1 MYRADLRERLRAHL
15 DPVPTP
21 VPGPGDRLAAV
32 LAPLVELP
40 ELALVF
46 TKRADDLPRHP
57 GEISF
62 PGGLVDPG
70 DADLASTALRE
81 AQEEIGLDPALPEI
95 LGALPTVHTTVS
107 GILVVPFVGML
118 VDPPVLSVDGRDET
132 DEVLTFPVD
141 RLLDAEAVHEL
152 ERPDGRP
159 WRGWMYEVEGTTV
172 WGATGRM
179 LHDLLEILRKEMP

>member
-1 MYRADLRERLRAHL
+1 
-15 DPVPTP
+15 
-21 VPGPGDRLAAV
+21 RLAAV

-46 TKRADDLPRHP
+46 TKRSDDLPRHP

-62 PGGLVDPG
+62 PGGLMDPG
-70 DADLASTALRE
+70 DADLVATALRE
-81 AQEEIGLDPALPEI
+81 AHEEIGLDPSLPEV
-95 LGALPTVHTTVS
+95 LGALPAVHTTVS

-118 VDPPVLSVDGRDET
+118 VDPPVLSIDGRET

-141 RLLDAEAVHEL
+141 RLLEAEAVHEL
-152 ERPDGRP
+152 ERPDGRR
-159 WRGWMYEVEGTTV
+159 WRGWLYEVDGTTV

>member
-15 DPVPTP
+15 DPAPAP
-21 VPGPGDRLAAV
+21 VPGPRDRLAAV

-46 TKRADDLPRHP
+46 MKRSDDLPRHP

-70 DADLASTALRE
+70 DADLPATALRE
-81 AQEEIGLDPALPEI
+81 AWEEIGLDPSLPEI
-95 LGALPTVHTTVS
+95 LGALPAVHTTVS

-118 VDPPVLSVDGRDET
+118 VDPPVLSIDGRET
-132 DEVLTFPVD
+132 EQVLTFSVD
-141 RLLDAEAVHEL
+141 RLLEAEAVHEL
-152 ERPDGRP
+152 ERPHGRR
-159 WRGWMYEVEGTTV
+159 WRGWRYEVDGTTV

>member
-1 MYRADLRERLRAHL
+1 MYRADLRERLRARL
-15 DPVPTP
+15 DPAPAP

-46 TKRADDLPRHP
+46 TKRSDDLRRHP

-62 PGGLVDPG
+62 PGGLMDPG
-70 DADLASTALRE
+70 DVDLAATALRE
-81 AQEEIGLDPALPEI
+81 AWEEIGLDPELPEV
-95 LGALPTVHTTVS
+95 LGALPPVHTTVS

-118 VDPPVLSVDGRDET
+118 VDPPVLSVDGREA
-132 DEVLTFPVD
+132 ERVLTFPVH
-141 RLLDAEAVHEL
+141 RLLQAETVHEL
-152 ERPDGRP
+152 ERPDGRRWHG
-159 WRGWMYEVEGTTV
+159 WRYRVEGTTV

-179 LHDLLEILRKEMP
+179 LHELLEILRKEMP